1 MVSVREKK
9 IAESGKWAVLVIGRV
24 QFSVGQS
31 GSVVLTEK
39 RAIDET

>member
-1 MVSVREKK
+1 MEEK

-31 GSVVLTEK
+31 GRMVLTEK
-39 RAIDET
+39 RELDET